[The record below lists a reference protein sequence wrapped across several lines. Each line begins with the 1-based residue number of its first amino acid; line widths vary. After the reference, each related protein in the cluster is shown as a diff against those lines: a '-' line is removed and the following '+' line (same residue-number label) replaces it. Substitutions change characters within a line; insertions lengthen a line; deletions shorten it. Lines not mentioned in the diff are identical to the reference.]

1 MKRLVVTGLTVLP
14 ALFAVSAMGADT
26 INAAGATFPAPIYQ
40 QWFSEYKMAHSDVQI
55 NYQPVGSGAGVR
67 QLIAGTVDFAASDIP
82 VTEEQAKDLKI
93 KPLHF
98 PSVMG
103 AVVLTYNIP
112 GVTATLKLTPAAIA
126 GMFLGTVKTWDD
138 AAIRSANPGLK
149 LPSKSIEI
157 VHRSD
162 ASGTSFVFTD
172 YLAKVS
178 PEWKT
183 KVGAAAAVSWPTG
196 LSGPQNAGVAGLV
209 KQTPYAIGYVELT
222 YAVQN
227 KMPFADV
234 QNAAGKFVTAS
245 FKGVSE
251 AAANSKEM
259 PADFKVSITNAPG
272 AASYPISTFTWLLI
286 PSEIKDGTKK
296 AAITGFLNWML
307 TTGQKDAEGLQYAQL
322 PRSVVAKEQKQI
334 ALIK

>member
-1 MKRLVVTGLTVLP
+1 MKILVLTSLLALP
-14 ALFAVSAMGADT
+14 ALFAMPAMAADT
-26 INAAGATFPAPIYQ
+26 INAAGATFPAPLYQ
-40 QWFSEYKMAHSDVQI
+40 LWFGEYKMAHSDVRI
-55 NYQPVGSGAGVR
+55 NYQAVGSGAGVR

-82 VTEEQAKDLKI
+82 LTDEQTKDLKG
-93 KPLHF
+93 KTFHF
-98 PSVMG
+98 PMTMG

-112 GVTATLKLTPAAIA
+112 QLTGNLKLTPGAIA
-126 GMFLGTVKTWDD
+126 GMYLGTIKNWDD
-138 AAIRSANPGLK
+138 PAIKTANPGMK
-149 LPSKSIEI
+149 LPSKAIEI

-178 PEWKT
+178 LEWKS

-209 KQTPYAIGYVELT
+209 KQTPYSVGYVELT
-222 YAVQN
+222 YAIQN
-227 KMPFADV
+227 KMAFADV

-251 AAANSKEM
+251 AAANSKQM
-259 PADFKVSITNAPG
+259 PDDFKVSITNAPG
-272 AASYPISTFTWLLI
+272 AASYPISTFTWILI
-286 PSEIKDGTKK
+286 PGEIKDAAKK
-296 AAITGFLNWML
+296 KAITGFLEWAL
-307 TTGQKDAEGLQYAQL
+307 TTGQKDAEGLQYAQV
-322 PRSVVAKEQKQI
+322 PKAVVAKEQKQI